1 MFGKQRHHRK
11 RSGNIFFVI
20 FRLVLSVVMFAVLF
34 GGMYAAF
41 KYFSGFDPLKLDP
54 EAVLKNLLS
63 ARTPQQFIAAL
74 PELKLDKKILGES
87 LEKKTQDALT
97 QKDEGTSSSQNV
109 LFKFLLIADSHNDN
123 INLKKA
129 LIQAKDNNPDL
140 KFIIGLGD
148 YSSVGTPLELQSA
161 KKVLDASGLRYF
173 LTSGDHDL
181 WDCRNRNLIPQ
192 ACFSGVFGPPFQSF
206 AFENFEFLLLDNSDD
221 YKGIEEKERKW
232 IDNELERIKNNP
244 GRGIFVFLHE
254 PLFHPSSEHI
264 MGKLEPAL
272 KEQAKDLM
280 FALKEAGVKKV
291 FAGDLHFFSQY
302 NEPVT
307 NLSMATI
314 GAISTERNPQVPRY
328 AVVSVL
334 EDGSTQISDI
344 EIK

>member
-129 LIQAKDNNPDL
+129 LI
-140 KFIIGLGD
+140 
-148 YSSVGTPLELQSA
+148 E
-161 KKVLDASGLRYF
+161 
-173 LTSGDHDL
+173 
-181 WDCRNRNLIPQ
+181 PQ
-192 ACFSGVFGPPFQSF
+192 
-206 AFENFEFLLLDNSDD
+206 
-221 YKGIEEKERKW
+221 K
-232 IDNELERIKNNP
+232 
-244 GRGIFVFLHE
+244 
-254 PLFHPSSEHI
+254 
-264 MGKLEPAL
+264 
-272 KEQAKDLM
+272 
-280 FALKEAGVKKV
+280 
-291 FAGDLHFFSQY
+291 
-302 NEPVT
+302 
-307 NLSMATI
+307 
-314 GAISTERNPQVPRY
+314 
-328 AVVSVL
+328 
-334 EDGSTQISDI
+334 
-344 EIK
+344 